1 MLLAVSPSARPVPLR
16 VILTMILVRISIH
29 KAKNGTDHSKSR
41 NAPKIIGG
49 RKAGKFI
56 PGRKARFAGK
66 EPRLGT
72 DNEDRVVEAGCQ
84 NRFLKRK
91 MLKQVQT
98 NLWANSENGGPLTD
112 NVVLKSVQRFL
123 DFKRTAVL

>member
-1 MLLAVSPSARPVPLR
+1 MSGGSFWFTVNGPPSSDTRELQDARRRGTSADARPASAFR
-16 VILTMILVRISIH
+16 
-29 KAKNGTDHSKSR
+29 D
-41 NAPKIIGG
+41 
-49 RKAGKFI
+49 AGLAEI
-56 PGRKARFAGK
+56 MPGRKARFAGK

-112 NVVLKSVQRFL
+112 NVVFPAISGSSFSGAERFL
-123 DFKRTAVL
+123 VRDPV

>member
-1 MLLAVSPSARPVPLR
+1 MGQTIAEVARRRRSSADARSGSSSRDAGLAE
-16 VILTMILVRISIH
+16 IM
-29 KAKNGTDHSKSR
+29 
-41 NAPKIIGG
+41 
-49 RKAGKFI
+49 

-112 NVVLKSVQRFL
+112 NVVFPAISGFCFYAYSGFRM
-123 DFKRTAVL
+123 

>member
-1 MLLAVSPSARPVPLR
+1 MERSPTLSGGSFWFSFNGPPSSDTRELQDARRRGTSADARPG
-16 VILTMILVRISIH
+16 S
-29 KAKNGTDHSKSR
+29 SSR
-41 NAPKIIGG
+41 D
-49 RKAGKFI
+49 AGLAEI
-56 PGRKARFAGK
+56 MPGRKARFAGK

>member
-1 MLLAVSPSARPVPLR
+1 MGQTIAKVAMRRKASADARPA
-16 VILTMILVRISIH
+16 S
-29 KAKNGTDHSKSR
+29 SSR
-41 NAPKIIGG
+41 D
-49 RKAGKFI
+49 AGLAEI
-56 PGRKARFAGK
+56 MPGRKARFAGK